1 MSFEDEE
8 RIADILNFG
17 EELSIYVD
25 LGRREFLRFCGSGRS
40 IGRLKELIGEA
51 ASHLSVEA
59 KTRFLEVNWKGV
71 IGMRQI
77 LAHVYGRID
86 SEILWQTVS
95 KDVPILMSTLTSQM
109 DS

>member
-1 MSFEDEE
+1 MSFDDEE

-40 IGRLKELIGEA
+40 VERLTELIGEA
-51 ASHLSVEA
+51 ASHLSLDA
-59 KTRFLEVNWKGV
+59 KEKFLEVNWKGV

-86 SEILWQTVS
+86 SEILWQTAS
-95 KDVPILMSTLTSQM
+95 NDVPNLVSILTNEVEN
-109 DS
+109 

>member
-40 IGRLKELIGEA
+40 IERLTELIGEA
-51 ASHLSVEA
+51 ASHLSIETKA
-59 KTRFLEVNWKGV
+59 KFLEINWKGV

-77 LAHVYGRID
+77 LAHVYVRID

-95 KDVPILMSTLTSQM
+95 KDVPILISTLTSEVE
-109 DS
+109 S